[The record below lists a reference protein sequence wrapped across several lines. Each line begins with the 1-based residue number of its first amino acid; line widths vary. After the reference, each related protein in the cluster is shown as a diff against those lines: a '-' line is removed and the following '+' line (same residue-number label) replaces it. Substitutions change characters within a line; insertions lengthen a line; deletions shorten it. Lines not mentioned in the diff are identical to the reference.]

1 MMHRLVLLLLVLLL
15 GACGGE
21 EHQDIKQWMKDESGN
36 LRGRVPPLP
45 EIRPF
50 PVVSYDG
57 GSLMDP
63 FKAAK
68 LEPERPSAKAQGG
81 GIKPDLDR
89 RKEPLEAYPLESLH
103 MVGTLE
109 RNGVITAIVLAGRI
123 VHQIRAGNHLGQN
136 FGVVTLV
143 TPSTIQIK
151 ELVQD
156 ATGDWVERTNVLQMQ
171 EQETRK

>member
-1 MMHRLVLLLLVLLL
+1 MTSRYGLLLLLLL
-15 GACGGE
+15 LAGCGGE
-21 EHQDIKQWMKDESGN
+21 EHQDIKQWMKEESGN

-57 GSLMDP
+57 GSLVDP

-68 LEPERPSAKAQGG
+68 LEPERASAKAEGG
-81 GIKPDLDR
+81 GLKPDLDR

-109 RNGVITAIVLAGRI
+109 KTGVVTAIVLAGRN
-123 VHQIRAGNHLGQN
+123 VHQVRTGNHLGQN

-143 TPSTIQIK
+143 TPATIQIK

-171 EQETRK
+171 GQETRK